1 VQDKIPDVPYNLNQS
16 LNVDEAQF
24 MSSLRIEKEE
34 KKVTKIFD
42 KTKKRLG
49 HEINQQEK
57 VKQFE

>member
-1 VQDKIPDVPYNLNQS
+1 MQDKIPDVPYNLNQS

>member
-1 VQDKIPDVPYNLNQS
+1 MQDKIPDVPYNLNKS

>member
-16 LNVDEAQF
+16 LNADEAQF